1 MKLNLGVDQ
10 MNKLSYNYNR
20 QVVGCE
26 KQVIVVSNSKDAE
39 ERKKEILDVA
49 EELFIKNGY
58 DGTSTTDILARVG
71 IARGTLYYHFK
82 SKEEILDALI
92 DRIIQSMVGNIH
104 QALLGK
110 ETAVEKILCFLA
122 ATKVDSAIEKE
133 ITDYAHKPQNAL
145 MHQKI
150 QDATLKVL
158 IPILTRI
165 IEEGIEE
172 GSVYTEYPEEVAEMI
187 MIYGTV
193 VFDDMNEITNEEKE
207 RKIVAFV
214 HNIEKL
220 LNVEK
225 GTLSALLQ
233 YIN

>member
-1 MKLNLGVDQ
+1 M
-10 MNKLSYNYNR
+10 
-20 QVVGCE
+20 VV
-26 KQVIVVSNSKDAE
+26 
-39 ERKKEILDVA
+39 
-49 EELFIKNGY
+49 
-58 DGTSTTDILARVG
+58 
-71 IARGTLYYHFK
+71 
-82 SKEEILDALI
+82 
-92 DRIIQSMVGNIH
+92 NIH

-110 ETAVEKILCFLA
+110 KTAVEKMLCFLS

-158 IPILTRI
+158 IPIVTRI

-193 VFDDMNEITNEEKE
+193 VFDDMNEIANEEKE

-214 HNIEKL
+214 HNIEKM
-220 LNVEK
+220 LNVEQ